1 MWKSEGSKIS
11 KTGPHGLQMLLVLDV
26 MWYFFGTLFYF
37 PLYGK
42 RDTPIFELD
51 SELKI
56 KDEWKGFKEIKIQFV
71 TRCPVKM
78 KLSKVRIFLRIFT
91 FFRTK
96 QSINENYKNPYLWFW
111 PTNCQNG
118 IWEGSHIY
126 SNGTDQIIFFRKKY
140 TF

>member
-56 KDEWKGFKEIKIQFV
+56 KDEWKGFLKRDKNSIRYTVSCENEV
-71 TRCPVKM
+71 VKSPYIFANLYIFSNKAKYKWKLQKPLFM
-78 KLSKVRIFLRIFT
+78 ILTYKLSEWNLGGF
-91 FFRTK
+91 
-96 QSINENYKNPYLWFW
+96 PYLV
-111 PTNCQNG
+111 T
-118 IWEGSHIY
+118 E
-126 SNGTDQIIFFRKKY
+126 QIK
-140 TF
+140 